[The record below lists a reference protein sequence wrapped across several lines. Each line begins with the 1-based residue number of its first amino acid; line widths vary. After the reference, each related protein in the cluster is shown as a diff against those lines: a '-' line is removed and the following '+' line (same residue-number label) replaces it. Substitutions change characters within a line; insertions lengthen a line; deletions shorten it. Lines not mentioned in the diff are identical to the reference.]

1 MVGIRLMII
10 MALVGGIIAY
20 IADKMGTKIGKK
32 KMTIFGLRPKHTSIL
47 LTVLSGML
55 IALVS
60 ITVVTISSESAR
72 TALFGMDKI
81 QKELKALNAEK
92 EQASMAL
99 TVARGNVAEK
109 NAKIAVLDEQ
119 IKASLE
125 AKERMESEL
134 AGVNEKYNAAQA
146 EVESLSQAKQ
156 QLTNDISKLEKITE
170 SLHKGIVNL
179 REGKVFYRAGE
190 VVYATVLKGG
200 MGSVKNKEQIG
211 WMLDNA
217 NQAALQRLGDLMP
230 EKPIQVIWISK
241 EYLDDTLNVLNKN
254 NKDYLCRLRTIAN
267 IMVGELV
274 LCELE
279 MVENKLI
286 YPKGAEVFSAN
297 YDAATMKMTP
307 DQAIMEFL
315 TNVNHASVAAGVMPD
330 PVSGKV
336 GKVDAETI
344 VQATNQMKACTG
356 RYKVTAYARGDITTA
371 GPVWVG
377 IQIKQEKPVE
387 QSYDES

>member
-1 MVGIRLMII
+1 MVGIRLMLI
-10 MALVGGIIAY
+10 MAVVGGIIAY
-20 IADKMGTKIGKK
+20 IADKLGTQIGKK
-32 KMTIFGLRPKHTSIL
+32 KMTIFGLRPKHTAIL
-47 LTVLSGML
+47 LTVISGML
-55 IALVS
+55 ISLVS
-60 ITVVTISSESAR
+60 IAVVTVSSESAR
-72 TALFGMDKI
+72 TALFGMEKI

-109 NAKIAVLDEQ
+109 NAKIAALDQQ
-119 IKASLE
+119 IKASIE
-125 AKERMESEL
+125 AKERMENEL

-146 EVESLSQAKQ
+146 EVESLSLAKL

-170 SLHKGIVNL
+170 SLHKGIINL

-200 MGSVKNKEQIG
+200 MGAAKNKEQLS
-211 WMLDNA
+211 WMLENA

-241 EYLDDTLNVLNKN
+241 EFVDDATNVLNKN

-274 LCELE
+274 VCELE
-279 MVENKLI
+279 MMENKLI
-286 YPKGAEVFSAN
+286 YPKGGEVFSAN
-297 YDAATMKMTP
+297 YDARTMQMTP
-307 DQAIMEFL
+307 DQAILEFL

-330 PVSGKV
+330 PVTGKV
-336 GKVDAETI
+336 GNIDAETI
-344 VQATNQMKACTG
+344 VQATNQIKSCNG
-356 RYKVTAYARGDITTA
+356 RFKVTAYARGNITTA
-371 GPVWVG
+371 GPVWVT
-377 IQIKQEKPVE
+377 IQVKPEKPVE
-387 QSYDES
+387 

>member
-1 MVGIRLMII
+1 MVGIRLMLI
-10 MALVGGIIAY
+10 MAVVGGIIAY
-20 IADKMGTKIGKK
+20 IADKLGTQIGKK
-32 KMTIFGLRPKHTSIL
+32 KMTIFGLRPKHTAIL
-47 LTVLSGML
+47 LTVISGML
-55 IALVS
+55 ISLVS
-60 ITVVTISSESAR
+60 IAVVTISSESAR
-72 TALFGMDKI
+72 TALFGMEKI

-109 NAKIAVLDEQ
+109 NAKIAALDQQ
-119 IKASLE
+119 IKASIE
-125 AKERMESEL
+125 AKERMENEL

-146 EVESLSQAKQ
+146 EVESLSQAKL

-170 SLHKGIVNL
+170 SLHKGIINL

-200 MGSVKNKEQIG
+200 MGATKNKEQIS
-211 WMLDNA
+211 WMLENA

-241 EYLDDTLNVLNKN
+241 EFVDDATNVLNKN

-274 LCELE
+274 VCELE
-279 MVENKLI
+279 MMENKLI
-286 YPKGAEVFSAN
+286 YPKGGEVFSAN
-297 YDAATMKMTP
+297 YDAKAMQMTP
-307 DQAIMEFL
+307 DQAILEFL

-330 PVSGKV
+330 PVTGKV
-336 GKVDAETI
+336 GNIDAETI
-344 VQATNQMKACTG
+344 VQATNQIKSCNG
-356 RYKVTAYARGDITTA
+356 RFKVIAYARGNITTA
-371 GPVWVG
+371 GPVWVT
-377 IQIKQEKPVE
+377 IQVKPEKPVE
-387 QSYDES
+387 

>member
-1 MVGIRLMII
+1 MVGIRLMLI
-10 MALVGGIIAY
+10 MAVVGGIIAY
-20 IADKMGTKIGKK
+20 IADKLGTQIGKK
-32 KMTIFGLRPKHTSIL
+32 KMTIFGLRPKHTAIL
-47 LTVLSGML
+47 LTVISGML
-55 IALVS
+55 ISLVS
-60 ITVVTISSESAR
+60 IAVVTVSSESAR
-72 TALFGMDKI
+72 TALFGMEKI

-109 NAKIAVLDEQ
+109 NAKIAALDQQ
-119 IKASLE
+119 IKASIE
-125 AKERMESEL
+125 AKERMENEL

-146 EVESLSQAKQ
+146 EVESLSQAKL

-170 SLHKGIVNL
+170 SLHKGIINL

-200 MGSVKNKEQIG
+200 MGATKNKEQIS
-211 WMLDNA
+211 WMLENA

-241 EYLDDTLNVLNKN
+241 EFVDDATNVLNKN

-274 LCELE
+274 VCELE
-279 MVENKLI
+279 MMENKLI
-286 YPKGAEVFSAN
+286 YPKGEEVFSAN
-297 YDAATMKMTP
+297 YDAKAMQMTP
-307 DQAIMEFL
+307 DQAILEFL

-330 PVSGKV
+330 PVTGKV
-336 GKVDAETI
+336 GNIDAETI
-344 VQATNQMKACTG
+344 VQATNQIKSCNG
-356 RYKVTAYARGDITTA
+356 RFKVIAYARGNITTA
-371 GPVWVG
+371 GPVWVT
-377 IQIKQEKPVE
+377 IQVKPEKPVE
-387 QSYDES
+387 

>member
-1 MVGIRLMII
+1 MVGIRLMLI
-10 MALVGGIIAY
+10 MAVVGGIIAY
-20 IADKMGTKIGKK
+20 IADKLGTQIGKK
-32 KMTIFGLRPKHTSIL
+32 KMTIFGLRPKHTAIL
-47 LTVLSGML
+47 LTVISGML
-55 IALVS
+55 ISLVS
-60 ITVVTISSESAR
+60 IAVVTVSSESAR
-72 TALFGMDKI
+72 TALFGMEKI

-109 NAKIAVLDEQ
+109 NAKIAVLDQQ
-119 IKASLE
+119 IKASIE
-125 AKERMESEL
+125 AKERMENEL

-146 EVESLSQAKQ
+146 EVASLSQAKL

-170 SLHKGIVNL
+170 SLHKGIINL

-200 MGSVKNKEQIG
+200 MGAAKNKEQLS
-211 WMLDNA
+211 WMLENA

-241 EYLDDTLNVLNKN
+241 EFVDDATNVLNKN

-274 LCELE
+274 VCELE
-279 MVENKLI
+279 MMENKLI
-286 YPKGAEVFSAN
+286 YPKGGEVFSAK
-297 YDAATMKMTP
+297 YDARTMQMTP
-307 DQAIMEFL
+307 DQAILEFL

-330 PVSGKV
+330 PVTGKV
-336 GKVDAETI
+336 GNIDAETI
-344 VQATNQMKACTG
+344 VQATNQIKSCNG
-356 RYKVTAYARGDITTA
+356 RFKVTAYARGNITTA
-371 GPVWVG
+371 GPVWVT
-377 IQIKQEKPVE
+377 IQVKPEKPVE
-387 QSYDES
+387 

>member
-1 MVGIRLMII
+1 MVGIRLMLI
-10 MALVGGIIAY
+10 MAVVGGIIAY
-20 IADKMGTKIGKK
+20 IADKLGTQIGKK
-32 KMTIFGLRPKHTSIL
+32 KMTIFGLRPKHTAIL
-47 LTVLSGML
+47 LTVISGML
-55 IALVS
+55 ISLVS
-60 ITVVTISSESAR
+60 IAVVTVSSESAR
-72 TALFGMDKI
+72 TALFGMEKI

-109 NAKIAVLDEQ
+109 NAKIAALDQQ
-119 IKASLE
+119 IKASIE
-125 AKERMESEL
+125 AKERMENEL

-146 EVESLSQAKQ
+146 EVESLSQAKL

-170 SLHKGIVNL
+170 SLHKGIINL

-200 MGSVKNKEQIG
+200 MGATKNKEQIS
-211 WMLDNA
+211 WMLENA

-241 EYLDDTLNVLNKN
+241 EFVDDATNVLNKN

-274 LCELE
+274 VCELE
-279 MVENKLI
+279 MMENKLI
-286 YPKGAEVFSAN
+286 YPKGGEVFSAN
-297 YDAATMKMTP
+297 YDAKAMQMTP
-307 DQAIMEFL
+307 DQAILEFL

-330 PVSGKV
+330 PVTGKV
-336 GKVDAETI
+336 GNIDAETI
-344 VQATNQMKACTG
+344 VQATNQIKSCNG
-356 RYKVTAYARGDITTA
+356 RFKVIAYARGNITTA
-371 GPVWVG
+371 GPVWVT
-377 IQIKQEKPVE
+377 IQVKPEKPVE
-387 QSYDES
+387 